1 MNIHVTI
8 FSLSQPDETWRSISS
23 SLTMSIMTSS
33 IASFSVF
40 PRSGFGGPIDLGFPE
55 STDPSPV
62 HIYKDGHQN
71 SKDWDDD
78 HANSYRQDS
87 IVVVVSGIKRYQ
99 STLKQKNKNKIKDMN
114 IRNPWKFYLLQIRSS
129 HAGVLFRIKHN
140 LNTVDE
146 KPFIVII
153 FFVCSCLLNIF
164 SSELGVGE
172 GVLKHEKNVD
182 IPAGSI
188 TSSNRAN
195 AHPVRHPPTQQILE
209 EGSSEKLTKNTS

>member
-1 MNIHVTI
+1 MYWIFTNMMMVKTACNCTNMKSLKWELFWTSIRWSISRNILLRESPSVRLESRCYGSWI
-8 FSLSQPDETWRSISS
+8 FMYILFITTRRKWRSISS

-99 STLKQKNKNKIKDMN
+99 STC
-114 IRNPWKFYLLQIRSS
+114 REY
-129 HAGVLFRIKHN
+129 
-140 LNTVDE
+140 
-146 KPFIVII
+146 
-153 FFVCSCLLNIF
+153 
-164 SSELGVGE
+164 
-172 GVLKHEKNVD
+172 HE
-182 IPAGSI
+182 
-188 TSSNRAN
+188 
-195 AHPVRHPPTQQILE
+195 QQ
-209 EGSSEKLTKNTS
+209 

>member
-1 MNIHVTI
+1 MVHEYSCI

-99 STLKQKNKNKIKDMN
+99 STLMQRRRKLRIWIFEIHENCICCKLGHLMQVFCFVSNTIWIPLMKNHL
-114 IRNPWKFYLLQIRSS
+114 WLL
-129 HAGVLFRIKHN
+129 F
-140 LNTVDE
+140 
-146 KPFIVII
+146 
-153 FFVCSCLLNIF
+153 CLLNIF
-164 SSELGVGE
+164 FQWVGGGGGGV
-172 GVLKHEKNVD
+172 K
-182 IPAGSI
+182 A
-188 TSSNRAN
+188 
-195 AHPVRHPPTQQILE
+195 
-209 EGSSEKLTKNTS
+209 

>member
-1 MNIHVTI
+1 MVHEYSCI
-8 FSLSQPDETWRSISS
+8 FSLSQPDETWRFISS

-99 STLKQKNKNKIKDMN
+99 STLKQKKKIKDMN
-114 IRNPWKFYLLQIRSS
+114 IRNPWKLYLLQIRSS
-129 HAGVLFRIKHN
+129 HAGVLFRIF

-146 KPFIVII
+146 KPFMIMVII
-153 FFVCSCLLNIF
+153 FFVCSCLLNFF
-164 SSELGVGE
+164 SVSWGWGR
-172 GVLKHEKNVD
+172 GC
-182 IPAGSI
+182 
-188 TSSNRAN
+188 
-195 AHPVRHPPTQQILE
+195 
-209 EGSSEKLTKNTS
+209 

>member
-23 SLTMSIMTSS
+23 SLTMYIMTSS

-99 STLKQKNKNKIKDMN
+99 STLMQRRKKLRIWIFEIHEHSICCKLGHLMQVFCFVSNTIWIPLMKNHL
-114 IRNPWKFYLLQIRSS
+114 WLWLL
-129 HAGVLFRIKHN
+129 
-140 LNTVDE
+140 
-146 KPFIVII
+146 
-153 FFVCSCLLNIF
+153 F
-164 SSELGVGE
+164 SLSV
-172 GVLKHEKNVD
+172 
-182 IPAGSI
+182 
-188 TSSNRAN
+188 RAY
-195 AHPVRHPPTQQILE
+195 
-209 EGSSEKLTKNTS
+209 

>member
-1 MNIHVTI
+1 MVHEYSCI

-99 STLKQKNKNKIKDMN
+99 STLKQKKKIKDMN
-114 IRNPWKFYLLQIRSS
+114 IRNPWKLYLLQIRSS

-146 KPFIVII
+146 KPFMIMVII

-164 SSELGVGE
+164 FLQWVGGGGGGVKA
-172 GVLKHEKNVD
+172 LKKCWYTCREYHE
-182 IPAGSI
+182 
-188 TSSNRAN
+188 
-195 AHPVRHPPTQQILE
+195 QQ
-209 EGSSEKLTKNTS
+209 

>member
-1 MNIHVTI
+1 MFWTSIRWSISRNILLRESPSVRLESRCYGSWI
-8 FSLSQPDETWRSISS
+8 FMYISLSQPDETWRFISS

-99 STLKQKNKNKIKDMN
+99 STLKQKKKIKDMN
-114 IRNPWKFYLLQIRSS
+114 IRNPWKLYLLQIRSS

-140 LNTVDE
+140 LNTVVE
-146 KPFIVII
+146 KPFMIMVII

-164 SSELGVGE
+164 FPWVGGGGGGV
-172 GVLKHEKNVD
+172 K
-182 IPAGSI
+182 A
-188 TSSNRAN
+188 
-195 AHPVRHPPTQQILE
+195 
-209 EGSSEKLTKNTS
+209 

>member
-1 MNIHVTI
+1 MVHEYSCI

-99 STLKQKNKNKIKDMN
+99 STLKQKKKIKLRIWIFEIHENCFCCKLGHLMQVFCFVSN
-114 IRNPWKFYLLQIRSS
+114 TIWIPLMKNHLWLWLL
-129 HAGVLFRIKHN
+129 
-140 LNTVDE
+140 
-146 KPFIVII
+146 
-153 FFVCSCLLNIF
+153 F
-164 SSELGVGE
+164 SLSV
-172 GVLKHEKNVD
+172 
-182 IPAGSI
+182 
-188 TSSNRAN
+188 RAY
-195 AHPVRHPPTQQILE
+195 
-209 EGSSEKLTKNTS
+209 

>member
-1 MNIHVTI
+1 MFWTSIRWSISRNILLRESPPVRLESRCYGSWI
-8 FSLSQPDETWRSISS
+8 FMYILLITARRKWRSISS

-99 STLKQKNKNKIKDMN
+99 STLKQKKKIKDMN
-114 IRNPWKFYLLQIRSS
+114 IRNPWKLYLLQIRSS

-140 LNTVDE
+140 LNTVVE
-146 KPFIVII
+146 KPFMIMVII

-164 SSELGVGE
+164 FSVSWWWGRGC
-172 GVLKHEKNVD
+172 
-182 IPAGSI
+182 
-188 TSSNRAN
+188 
-195 AHPVRHPPTQQILE
+195 
-209 EGSSEKLTKNTS
+209 

>member
-1 MNIHVTI
+1 MVHEYSCI
-8 FSLSQPDETWRSISS
+8 FSLSQPDEKWRSISS

-62 HIYKDGHQN
+62 HIYKYGHQN

-99 STLKQKNKNKIKDMN
+99 STLKQKKKKLRIWIFEIHENCICCKSGHLMQVFCFVSNTICILLLKNHL
-114 IRNPWKFYLLQIRSS
+114 WLWLL
-129 HAGVLFRIKHN
+129 
-140 LNTVDE
+140 
-146 KPFIVII
+146 
-153 FFVCSCLLNIF
+153 F
-164 SSELGVGE
+164 SLSV
-172 GVLKHEKNVD
+172 
-182 IPAGSI
+182 
-188 TSSNRAN
+188 RAY
-195 AHPVRHPPTQQILE
+195 
-209 EGSSEKLTKNTS
+209 

>member
-1 MNIHVTI
+1 
-8 FSLSQPDETWRSISS
+8 
-23 SLTMSIMTSS
+23 MSIMTSS

-99 STLKQKNKNKIKDMN
+99 STLKQKKIIK
-114 IRNPWKFYLLQIRSS
+114 L
-129 HAGVLFRIKHN
+129 RI
-140 LNTVDE
+140 
-146 KPFIVII
+146 
-153 FFVCSCLLNIF
+153 
-164 SSELGVGE
+164 
-172 GVLKHEKNVD
+172 
-182 IPAGSI
+182 
-188 TSSNRAN
+188 
-195 AHPVRHPPTQQILE
+195 
-209 EGSSEKLTKNTS
+209 

>member
-1 MNIHVTI
+1 
-8 FSLSQPDETWRSISS
+8 
-23 SLTMSIMTSS
+23 MSIMTSL

-99 STLKQKNKNKIKDMN
+99 STC
-114 IRNPWKFYLLQIRSS
+114 REY
-129 HAGVLFRIKHN
+129 
-140 LNTVDE
+140 
-146 KPFIVII
+146 
-153 FFVCSCLLNIF
+153 
-164 SSELGVGE
+164 
-172 GVLKHEKNVD
+172 HE
-182 IPAGSI
+182 
-188 TSSNRAN
+188 
-195 AHPVRHPPTQQILE
+195 QQ
-209 EGSSEKLTKNTS
+209 